1 MAKPRVLALPPQS
14 LYRVLFSKQTQE
26 RLADFAEVRKNEKDE
41 NLSVEELI
49 QIIPDFD
56 GAITS
61 WGSPRFT
68 AEVVARAEKLKV
80 IAHAAGTVKR
90 FISQGVI
97 ERGIVVTSAA
107 MAIAVPVAEHSLGL
121 VLACLRNTVR
131 HNNIFKEKGLWAKP
145 ELRGKSRSIH
155 GKKVGVIGASFTGRE
170 FIKLLGPFDC
180 RILVYDPYLS
190 DEEAGELG
198 VKRVSLEELLRES
211 DIVALHAPLVPET
224 EGMLGAK
231 ELALMKDDAV
241 LVNTARGKIINYDA
255 LLAEL
260 KKGRLRAGLD
270 VTDPEPLPQDSPF
283 RELDNVII
291 TPHIAG
297 FSPVSRLAV
306 GRMATESVIDVLSGR
321 RPVNQVDLEKLSI
334 IA

>member
-1 MAKPRVLALPPQS
+1 VARLKVLVLPPKS
-14 LYRVLFSKQTQE
+14 LYRILFSKDTE
-26 RLADFAEVRKNEKDE
+26 KRLSEFAEVIRNEKDE
-41 NLSVEELI
+41 NLSTEELT
-49 QIIPDFD
+49 QIIEDFD

-68 AEVVARAEKLKV
+68 EEVVARARKLKV
-80 IAHAAGTVKR
+80 IAHAAGSVKR
-90 FISQGVI
+90 FVSQAVI

-107 MAIAVPVAEHSLGL
+107 MAIAVPVAEHCLGL

-131 HNNIFKEKGLWAKP
+131 HNNMFKEKGIWRKPGLW
-145 ELRGKSRSIH
+145 EKSRSIH

-170 FIKLLGPFDC
+170 FIKLLSRFDC
-180 RILVYDPYLS
+180 QILLYDPYLS
-190 DEEAGELG
+190 DEEAAELG
-198 VKRVSLEELLRES
+198 VKRVSLEELLRQS
-211 DIVALHAPLVPET
+211 DIVAVHAPLTSET

-241 LVNTARGKIINYDA
+241 LVNTARGKIIDHQA

-260 KKGRLRAGLD
+260 QKGRLRAGLD
-270 VTDPEPLPQDSPF
+270 VTDPEPLPKDSPF
-283 RELDNVII
+283 RRMDKVII

-297 FSPVSRLAV
+297 FSSVSRVAV
-306 GRMATESVIDVLSGR
+306 GRMAAQSVIDVFSGR
-321 RPVNQVDLEKLSI
+321 RPVNQVDLKRLSI

>member
-1 MAKPRVLALPPQS
+1 MANPKVLVLLPQALYS
-14 LYRVLFSKQTQE
+14 VLFSQETRE
-26 RLADFAEVRKNEKDE
+26 RLAEFAEVKKNQRRE
-41 NLSVEELI
+41 NLSTDELAE
-49 QIIPDFD
+49 IIEDFD

-68 AEVVARAEKLKV
+68 EEVTARAGKLKV
-80 IAHAAGTVKR
+80 IAHAAGTVKPY
-90 FISQGVI
+90 ISQAVVD
-97 ERGIVVTSAA
+97 RGIVVTSAA
-107 MAIAVPVAEHSLGL
+107 MAIAVPVAEHCLGL
-121 VLACLRNTVR
+121 ILASLRNTVM
-131 HNNIFKEKGLWAKP
+131 HNSLFKEKGIWGKR
-145 ELRGKSRSIH
+145 ELREKSRSIH
-155 GKKVGVIGASFTGRE
+155 GEKVGVIGASFTGRE

-180 RILVYDPYLS
+180 QILVYDPYLS
-190 DEEAGELG
+190 DEEAGKLG
-198 VKRVSLEELLRES
+198 VKSVSLEELLRES
-211 DIVALHAPLVPET
+211 DIVALHAPFTSET

-241 LVNTARGKIINYDA
+241 LVDTARGKIIDHDA

-297 FSPVSRLAV
+297 FSPVSRFAV
-306 GRMATESVIDVLSGR
+306 GRIAVESVIDVLSGR
-321 RPVNQVDLEKLSI
+321 TPVNQVDLRKLSI